1 MTSNAG
7 AQAIIDPKRLGFVT
21 KDDASGDYKRMK
33 SNVMN
38 EIKLIF
44 RPEFLNRIDEIIV
57 FHPLYKEDMKAI
69 LDIMLR
75 SVTSRVMENME
86 LKLKVTDEAQDY
98 LIDKGFDEK
107 YGARPLRRA
116 LQTYLEDS
124 MAEEILEGR
133 IERGDSVTVEKG
145 ENGLKF
151 SVRHKRKTP
160 VKKAE

>member
-1 MTSNAG
+1 MN
-7 AQAIIDPKRLGFVT
+7 ILLKNLEKRCEEQLG
-21 KDDASGDYKRMK
+21 
-33 SNVMN
+33 
-38 EIKLIF
+38 I
-44 RPEFLNRIDEIIV
+44 
-57 FHPLYKEDMKAI
+57 
-69 LDIMLR
+69 
-75 SVTSRVMENME
+75 E
-86 LKLKVTDEAQDY
+86 LKISESVKDY
-98 LIDKGFDEK
+98 LAESGFDSK

>member
-1 MTSNAG
+1 MLS
-7 AQAIIDPKRLGFVT
+7 KVF
-21 KDDASGDYKRMK
+21 K
-33 SNVMN
+33 
-38 EIKLIF
+38 
-44 RPEFLNRIDEIIV
+44 PEFLNRIDEIIV

>member
-1 MTSNAG
+1 
-7 AQAIIDPKRLGFVT
+7 
-21 KDDASGDYKRMK
+21 
-33 SNVMN
+33 
-38 EIKLIF
+38 
-44 RPEFLNRIDEIIV
+44 
-57 FHPLYKEDMKAI
+57 MKAI